1 MTEQAVR
8 RRTGGRS
15 ARVRQAVLDAAL
27 QALAEHGP
35 DGVSVAEVARQA
47 GVHETSIYRR
57 WGTREQ
63 LVMDALL
70 AYSQR
75 ELPVPDTGTLREDLR
90 TFLRSVSTYLDSPLG
105 KALARAMATSDDDET
120 LAASRAQFW
129 ESRLELARVM
139 IDRAVDRGDLPRD
152 TDPTLTLELLIAP
165 LHFRALLTRQPL
177 DDDHAE
183 RMVDTL
189 LRGLT
194 H

>member
-1 MTEQAVR
+1 MTDQAVR

-35 DGVSVAEVARQA
+35 DGVSVAEIARQA

-57 WGTREQ
+57 WSTREQ

-75 ELPVPDTGTLREDLR
+75 ELPVPDTGTLREDLL
-90 TFLRSVSTYLDSPLG
+90 TFLGSVATYLDSPLG
-105 KALARAMATSDDDET
+105 KALARAMAASDDDET
-120 LAASRAQFW
+120 LAASRAGFW
-129 ESRLELARVM
+129 ESRFELARVM
-139 IDRAVDRGDLPRD
+139 IDRAMDRGELPRD
-152 TDPTLTLELLIAP
+152 TDPMLVLELLIAP

-183 RMVDTL
+183 RVVDAL
-189 LRGLT
+189 LRGKT